1 MSKSEANNDTPG
13 SSKISRGEPSKQYT
27 NLLQEARTTMT
38 SELGMSGA
46 SMSRNMA
53 ATGRDDVLEEDRG
66 ARPHIILYSRQG
78 LASSE
83 DQLCSERYQA
93 QRIWPLFV

>member
-1 MSKSEANNDTPG
+1 
-13 SSKISRGEPSKQYT
+13 
-27 NLLQEARTTMT
+27 MT
-38 SELGMSGA
+38 SELGTSGA

-78 LASSE
+78 LASS
-83 DQLCSERYQA
+83 DYQLCSEQYQA
-93 QRIWPLFV
+93 QRIWSVTRAVEAEQRQNTLRLRLQVH

>member
-1 MSKSEANNDTPG
+1 
-13 SSKISRGEPSKQYT
+13 
-27 NLLQEARTTMT
+27 MT

-46 SMSRNMA
+46 SMSRA